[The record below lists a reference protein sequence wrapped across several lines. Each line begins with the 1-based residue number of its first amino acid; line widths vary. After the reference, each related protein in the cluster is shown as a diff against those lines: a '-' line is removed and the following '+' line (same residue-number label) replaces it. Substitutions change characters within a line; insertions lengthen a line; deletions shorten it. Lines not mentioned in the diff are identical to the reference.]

1 MLFTRLRRWAT
12 LIKKNVL
19 MLWFACRDPRIPW
32 WFKLLAFGLV
42 AYALS
47 PIDLIPD
54 FIPVIG
60 LLDDAIIIPLDVLI
74 LLRLLP
80 RDVRIS
86 SARGNKGGQRLWPVF
101 DGADLAGGA
110 VLPCAAL
117 RNVRRACAYHP
128 TSD

>member
-1 MLFTRLRRWAT
+1 MLFERLRRWAA
-12 LIKKNVL
+12 LIKKDVL
-19 MLWFACRDPRIPW
+19 TLWFACRDPRTPW

-54 FIPVIG
+54 FIPIIG
-60 LLDDAIIIPLDVLI
+60 LLDDAIIIPLGVLI

-86 SARGNKGGQRLWPVF
+86 SAERAEVQRARGKKVVSGFGLVLMVLIWLGVLYYLIQRY
-101 DGADLAGGA
+101 AM
-110 VLPCAAL
+110 
-117 RNVRRACAYHP
+117 
-128 TSD
+128 

>member
-12 LIKKNVL
+12 LIKKDVL
-19 MLWFACRDPRIPW
+19 TLWFACRDPRTPW

-60 LLDDAIIIPLDVLI
+60 LLDDAIIIPLGVLI

-86 SARGNKGGQRLWPVF
+86 SAERAEVQRARGKKVVSGFGLVLMVLIW
-101 DGADLAGGA
+101 LA
-110 VLPCAAL
+110 VLFYLVQRYAM
-117 RNVRRACAYHP
+117 
-128 TSD
+128 

>member
-1 MLFTRLRRWAT
+1 MLFGRLRRWAA
-12 LIKKNVL
+12 LIKKDVL
-19 MLWFACRDPRIPW
+19 TLWFACRDPRTPW

-54 FIPVIG
+54 FIPIIG
-60 LLDDAIIIPLDVLI
+60 LLDDAIIIPLGVLI

-86 SARGNKGGQRLWPVF
+86 SAERAEVQRARGKKVVSGFGLVLMVLIWLGVLYYLIQRY
-101 DGADLAGGA
+101 AM
-110 VLPCAAL
+110 
-117 RNVRRACAYHP
+117 
-128 TSD
+128 

>member
-1 MLFTRLRRWAT
+1 MLFARLRRWAA
-12 LIKKNVL
+12 LIKKDVL
-19 MLWFACRDPRIPW
+19 TLWFACRDPRTPW

-54 FIPVIG
+54 FIPIVG
-60 LLDDAIIIPLDVLI
+60 LLDDAIIIPLGVLI

-86 SARGNKGGQRLWPVF
+86 SAERAEVQRARGKKIVSGFGLVLMVLIW
-101 DGADLAGGA
+101 LA
-110 VLPCAAL
+110 VLFYLVHRYAM
-117 RNVRRACAYHP
+117 
-128 TSD
+128 